1 MHKPAII
8 PLVFARLFPNVKNT
22 DPTTFQ
28 AFISRNLVPE
38 VRIETARFY
47 GSVDCLEAQYPGLDY
62 SDPAHRLRLGHFQWH
77 RRLFRVFNELRL
89 SEFEIQTI
97 CRWEGTKWAR
107 DRYEREAKAKIR
119 DTTWDDVEQT
129 EHEAPIATMSSLM
142 GIRGG
147 DSLQAA
153 CDESGDAGMVS
164 EEEGEEGEMGES
176 EEEEREDEDLEEE
189 SEDELQDSIG
199 VDLNR
204 RLMIATEAQIRGE
217 QGVVFDSAW
226 EQWLRQACERSDET
240 DMPPFAGPSIGQSLQ
255 PTPGA
260 AYGRVIPAIFR
271 SPSDSLAPSNLSA
284 LRASMSPPPPFIPS
298 AQSVPVLGPSPS
310 ATPTGTAM

>member
-8 PLVFARLFPNVKNT
+8 PVVFARLFPNVKNT

-77 RRLFRVFNELRL
+77 RRLFRVFDELRL
-89 SEFEIQTI
+89 SDYEIQTI

-107 DRYEREAKAKIR
+107 DRYEREAKVKIR
-119 DTTWDDVEQT
+119 DTTWDDIEQT
-129 EHEAPIATMSSLM
+129 EHEPPIATMSSLM
-142 GIRGG
+142 GTRGG
-147 DSLQAA
+147 DSVRAA
-153 CDESGDAGMVS
+153 CDELRDVGMVS
-164 EEEGEEGEMGES
+164 EEEGEEAEMGDS
-176 EEEEREDEDLEEE
+176 EEEEREEEE
-189 SEDELQDSIG
+189 PEEGSEDELQNSVG

-204 RLMIATEAQIRGE
+204 RLIIATEAQIRGE
-217 QGVVFDSAW
+217 QGVVFDLAW

-240 DMPPFAGPSIGQSLQ
+240 DMPPFAGPSTGQIPRL
-255 PTPGA
+255 TPGA
-260 AYGRVIPAIFR
+260 TYGQVIPAIFR

-284 LRASMSPPPPFIPS
+284 LRASMPPPPPFIPS
-298 AQSVPVLGPSPS
+298 AQSVQVLGPPPS
-310 ATPTGTAM
+310 AAPTGTAI